1 MGSFSLV
8 AFCIDLFSC
17 VFATLRAAKPL
28 AELPKVQACF
38 FAQHFCSAVG
48 VCLFAS
54 ARWAMLTLSPSSWE
68 SQGDG

>member
-28 AELPKVQACF
+28 AELPKVSGLF
-38 FAQHFCSAVG
+38 FCATFLLRSGGMLICLCEVG
-48 VCLFAS
+48 NVDPVA
-54 ARWAMLTLSPSSWE
+54 
-68 SQGDG
+68 